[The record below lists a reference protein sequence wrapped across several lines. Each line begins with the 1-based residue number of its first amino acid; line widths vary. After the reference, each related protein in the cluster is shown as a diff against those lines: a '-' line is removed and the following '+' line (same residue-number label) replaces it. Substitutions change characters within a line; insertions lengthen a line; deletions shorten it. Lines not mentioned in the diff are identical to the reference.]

1 MNTDLLAREFKTILA
16 DCGEQ
21 VTYTPQ
27 TGSPVTCNA
36 LVRED
41 KTLGD
46 GPNTMDHAY
55 RSGLGRYAT
64 ARVSG
69 LDIPVPAYR
78 ETLTTSDGIT
88 WTIQQTERL
97 WSSNGWKLY
106 VSADERG
113 GF

>member
-1 MNTDLLAREFKTILA
+1 
-16 DCGEQ
+16 
-21 VTYTPQ
+21 
-27 TGSPVTCNA
+27 
-36 LVRED
+36 
-41 KTLGD
+41 
-46 GPNTMDHAY
+46 
-55 RSGLGRYAT
+55 
-64 ARVSG
+64 VSG

-97 WSSNGWKLY
+97 RSSNGWKLY